1 MRNVRR
7 HILKKKNWNSL
18 NLPQKKITASYA
30 NVTFSA
36 IFNISSVDSIKNDKN
51 KIIQATW
58 FQTPAWILEN
68 REL

>member
-51 KIIQATW
+51 KIIQAT
-58 FQTPAWILEN
+58 
-68 REL
+68 